1 MPKFQDSK
9 GGIPWELPG
18 VDHWLRVQGQKCKSL
33 DSFSFPWDSFSNESS
48 PIAYFLQQLVGG
60 PLGWRVVVASRHPR
74 TQAVLQSNIGLL
86 MARNQR
92 LWMSKYFCM
101 NILVAW
107 GCWKCSPFRFETSF
121 ETCRMVMVS
130 SSMQDVGGESKII
143 IEGSPFLL
151 ISCHMPFLHWLRDP
165 WIPSGNYIPAF
176 IKMKWIALYG
186 VLALKRLNQS
196 KGWFTLRPKEGTL

>member
-9 GGIPWELPG
+9 GGIPWESPG

-101 NILVAW
+101 NIPVAW
-107 GCWKCSPFRFETSF
+107 GCWKCSPFRLSNQFWNLSYGHGFVLNARCWRRIQNYHRRLSISPHIMPHAIPTLVEGPLNPKWKLHSGLHKDEMDCPLWCIGFE
-121 ETCRMVMVS
+121 ET
-130 SSMQDVGGESKII
+130 ESI
-143 IEGSPFLL
+143 
-151 ISCHMPFLHWLRDP
+151 
-165 WIPSGNYIPAF
+165 
-176 IKMKWIALYG
+176 
-186 VLALKRLNQS
+186 
-196 KGWFTLRPKEGTL
+196 